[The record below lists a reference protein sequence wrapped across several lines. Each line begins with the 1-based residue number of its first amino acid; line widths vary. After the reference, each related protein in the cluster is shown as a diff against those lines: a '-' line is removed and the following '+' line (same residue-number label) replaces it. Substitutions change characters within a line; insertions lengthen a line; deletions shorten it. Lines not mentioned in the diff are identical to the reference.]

1 MLRFE
6 DWKVNL
12 NIMAIRIPPKY
23 GSRVPEPDQNQ
34 PKGSIFDRLNA
45 KLKFERENIEPFL
58 GENFGYYD
66 HRCILYIGGEYVG
79 KGYGNYTDKT
89 EKYQEIGQILAT
101 L

>member
-1 MLRFE
+1 
-6 DWKVNL
+6 
-12 NIMAIRIPPKY
+12 MAIRIPPKY
-23 GSRVPEPDQNQ
+23 GSRVPEPDPNQ

-45 KLKFERENIEPFL
+45 KLKFERENIQPFL
-58 GENFGYYD
+58 GDELFRYYR
-66 HRCILYIGGEYVG
+66 HHCILYIAGKYVG